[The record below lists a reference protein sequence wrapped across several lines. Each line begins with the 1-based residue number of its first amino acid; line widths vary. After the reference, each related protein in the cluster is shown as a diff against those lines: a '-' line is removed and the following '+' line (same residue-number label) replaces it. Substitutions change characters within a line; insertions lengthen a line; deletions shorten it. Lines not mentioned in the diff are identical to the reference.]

1 MRCATSKEQVNNCK
15 VGEFI
20 VGVLI
25 KSIEKVK
32 GRPARLINDKTL
44 VPLRFLSEEI
54 GFDVQWDE
62 NTRTV
67 TIK

>member
-1 MRCATSKEQVNNCK
+1 MDSIAEDTVKTYVEIDGKILGFDTPPVT
-15 VGEFI
+15 
-20 VGVLI
+20 
-25 KSIEKVK
+25 KSD
-32 GRPARLINDKTL
+32 RTL
-44 VPLRFLSEEI
+44 VPLRFLSEEL

>member
-1 MRCATSKEQVNNCK
+1 ML
-15 VGEFI
+15 
-20 VGVLI
+20 LI
-25 KSIEKVK
+25 ESIEKVN
-32 GRPARLINDKTL
+32 GRSAHLINDKTL
-44 VPLRFLSEEI
+44 VPLRFLSEEL